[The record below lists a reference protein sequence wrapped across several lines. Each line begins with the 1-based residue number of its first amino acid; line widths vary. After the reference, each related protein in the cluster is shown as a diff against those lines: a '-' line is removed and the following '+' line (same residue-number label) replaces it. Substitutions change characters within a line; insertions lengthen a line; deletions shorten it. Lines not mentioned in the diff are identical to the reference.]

1 MRKSNLLI
9 LFGIIIIMFLVS
21 SSTASAALIGGR
33 VYDYSLN
40 AISNVNVE
48 INTNPKQRDIAEQS
62 VYAFNVPKGS
72 YVITAKQ
79 YEDGILKASTTE
91 QITVTDEGEYK
102 LDLILFPDVSED
114 QNLGDEK
121 IDFNA
126 PFEEEGIDKRMI
138 VVAVL
143 AVVAIIAVIYLF
155 FSKKRKILKKNSS
168 RRKMKS
174 TSKNILGKNK
184 ITKTY
189 GEEASEKVSEEQ
201 TIAKKTESFS
211 TEDADSKMVL
221 DFIRSQ
227 EGRTTQKDIR
237 KNFPSS
243 EAKISLI
250 LTDLEAQGKIR
261 KIKKGRGNV
270 VVMNWS

>member
-1 MRKSNLLI
+1 M
-9 LFGIIIIMFLVS
+9 LFEMIIIMFLVS

-48 INTNPKQRDIAEQS
+48 INTTPKQREVADKS

-79 YEDGILKASTTE
+79 YEDGILKAATNE
-91 QITVTDEGEYK
+91 LITVNDEGEYK

-114 QNLGDEK
+114 QSLGDEK

-126 PFEEEGIDKRMI
+126 PFDEEGIDKRI
-138 VVAVL
+138 VVVAVL
-143 AVVAIIAVIYLF
+143 GVVAIIAVIYLF
-155 FSKKRKILKKNSS
+155 LSKKRKRIRKNSS
-168 RRKMKS
+168 EPKMKS
-174 TSKNILGKNK
+174 TAKNILGDDK
-184 ITKTY
+184 ITKTSVQ
-189 GEEASEKVSEEQ
+189 E
-201 TIAKKTESFS
+201 TTEHAVKEFPAQ
-211 TEDADSKMVL
+211 EDADSKMVL

-270 VVMNWS
+270 VVMN

>member
-270 VVMNWS
+270 VVMN